1 MSRRVAVRC
10 AVVRRAERV
19 TRRQPGGQACPFRR
33 VSCCCEPG
41 LRAVDVLMQV
51 EVGAGAGR
59 PHPCAPWPWPRRPV
73 GCACSRASPPTV
85 MCRAGLEPCTCFCRS
100 VRANDPIGRTPARPG
115 LRPHRGNAPRAG
127 RRRRAARRGERA
139 ADQPPSRV
147 RACECRGKRGGPE
160 APTPCLG
167 ALPPPACRLRRRPAW
182 RAPEE
187 QGISPGRGKGEER
200 GAGPTSWAFRAVR
213 PVGPH

>member
-1 MSRRVAVRC
+1 MSCLCACHRAASVRARARRRLPMGDAASRRASGSLGSRLPPSRDAPVLSPFLWGSWMLLQVGWGNTPCRAVGCR

-73 GCACSRASPPTV
+73 SCACSRASPPTIL
-85 MCRAGLEPCTCFCRS
+85 CCAGLEPCPCFCRN
-100 VRANDPIGRTPARPG
+100 VRAYDPTGRTPARPG
-115 LRPHRGNAPRAG
+115 LRPHRGDAPRVG
-127 RRRRAARRGERA
+127 RRRRVARRGERA
-139 ADQPPSRV
+139 ADRPLSRV
-147 RACECRGKRGGPE
+147 RV
-160 APTPCLG
+160 L
-167 ALPPPACRLRRRPAW
+167 
-182 RAPEE
+182 
-187 QGISPGRGKGEER
+187 Q
-200 GAGPTSWAFRAVR
+200 V
-213 PVGPH
+213 